1 MTQIEPSVP
10 SRQRPDRPLPDA
22 AALAREVAV
31 RKRARNPD
39 PWPVNWRSPEA
50 GIKPKRLYPSIR
62 LGRNPRRSNASVS
75 TWWVCGKKS

>member
-1 MTQIEPSVP
+1 MAQIEPSVP

-31 RKRARNPD
+31 RKQARNPD
-39 PWPVNWRSPEA
+39 PWPENRRSPEA

-62 LGRNPRRSNASVS
+62 LGRNPRRNNASVS